1 MMDANISIL
10 AVFETISVV
19 VKPVR
24 VPIHF
29 NRPVSTI
36 VLVLISFKLK
46 PDSFMSIK
54 DYNN

>member
-19 VKPVR
+19 QPVR

-29 NRPVSTI
+29 NRSVSTI

-46 PDSFMSIK
+46 PDAFMSIK
-54 DYNN
+54 DHNN